1 MNNEIAVFQNL
12 NAENK
17 KVKQKFCIFFH
28 ELLNVL
34 VMLI

>member
-1 MNNEIAVFQNL
+1 MNDEIAAFHKFK
-12 NAENK
+12 AENA